1 MKIAKH
7 RQICTC
13 AHRHSCMKC
22 DRAGLEQSRSQI
34 VILVPGGGYRVKSAH
49 SRGQSRGKN
58 HCRVLS
64 KYLMGFP
71 VFLST
76 K

>member
-13 AHRHSCMKC
+13 AHTHSCMKC

-34 VILVPGGGYRVKSAH
+34 VILVPGRGLWSKKRSL
-49 SRGQSRGKN
+49 SRAEQGKESLQS
-58 HCRVLS
+58 
-64 KYLMGFP
+64 P
-71 VFLST
+71 E
-76 K
+76 